1 VSTVKVFV
9 GFTIHPQHRNLAPTL
24 RFLPLW
30 TLTGDRIFLRQTERG
45 MSDSIQS
52 ERANLDITGGYI
64 WIFSTLLLSQLDFLS
79 HEIL

>member
-1 VSTVKVFV
+1 
-9 GFTIHPQHRNLAPTL
+9 
-24 RFLPLW
+24 
-30 TLTGDRIFLRQTERG
+30 